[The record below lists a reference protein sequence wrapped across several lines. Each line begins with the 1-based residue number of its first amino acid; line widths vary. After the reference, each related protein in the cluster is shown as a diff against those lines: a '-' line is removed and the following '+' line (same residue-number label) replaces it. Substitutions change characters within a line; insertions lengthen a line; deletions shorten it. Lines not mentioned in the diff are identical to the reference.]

1 MGNVLFSR
9 SNNHGSHQDETDFPT
24 SSSPKEINSSP
35 EKQYQTAA
43 DTIVQDDIGTR
54 PPSDV
59 AAETTASRP
68 LGLSSLPSTMEKSK
82 RKLETP
88 TAGGS
93 SREAG
98 HSGRQD
104 KPPTDEGTT
113 KPSGSSTV
121 SSTTSGCVSKQGSHS
136 EQGYLKK
143 MSRQERRKI
152 EQDIKRKRRPGM
164 FVWHMDKD

>member
-1 MGNVLFSR
+1 MENRLFSR
-9 SNNHGSHQDETDFPT
+9 SNSQGSHQDETDFPT

-35 EKQYQTAA
+35 EKQHQAAA
-43 DTIVQDDIGTR
+43 DTTAQDDIGTR
-54 PPSDV
+54 PPSDTV

-68 LGLSSLPSTMEKSK
+68 SSLPSSMENSK

-93 SREAG
+93 SEAG
-98 HSGRQD
+98 HSRQD
-104 KPPTDEGTT
+104 KPPT
-113 KPSGSSTV
+113 KPSSSTV
-121 SSTTSGCVSKQGSHS
+121 PSTTSGCFSKQGSHS